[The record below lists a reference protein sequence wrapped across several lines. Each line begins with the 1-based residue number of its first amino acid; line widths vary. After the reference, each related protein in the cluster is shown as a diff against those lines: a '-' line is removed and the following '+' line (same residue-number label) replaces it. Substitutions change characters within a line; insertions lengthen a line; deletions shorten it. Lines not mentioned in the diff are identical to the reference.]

1 MMTMGGV
8 SAWLRK
14 GASAAVLGAALL
26 ALAACGEEPAA
37 TAKLKT
43 GPIPEAKAELTVWS
57 FLPANYEK
65 GKEAYNAIAAD
76 FQKAHPQV
84 TVKIIDMPYG
94 TYFDQ
99 VRNAVV
105 AQSGPDVITM
115 YGAAQA
121 YSYKNGLYPLQDA
134 IDADLKP
141 NLKFIDENFS
151 ADGNLYILPTGAYG
165 YVMLVNRAI
174 FAKAGIDPVAGLAS
188 WDAMLATCK
197 ALTEKGIQPMASGWK
212 DGYLFE
218 TYLYMITS
226 QMMDKATLGKWTK
239 GELKL
244 DDKLF
249 TEAINYIMDMKTAG
263 CFGDDKALGRN
274 MFDDTTVQYASGG
287 AAMVVNGAMSTAM
300 RLTGDQPETVPMAL
314 PQVPASKFKN
324 LIDAGAEAGWGV
336 TKWTKSPEASAAFV
350 NFLAGKQ
357 AQETLWSLAGVP
369 PNLADFKAEAKNDM
383 QAAYLA
389 LLANPEN
396 HTGFAAFPLP
406 VLAVMER
413 NAAPLMGG
421 TMSVEKFMESAEAA
435 YAKTN

>member
-1 MMTMGGV
+1 MTMGGV
-8 SAWLRK
+8 STWLRK
-14 GASAAVLGAALL
+14 GVSGV
-26 ALAACGEEPAA
+26 ALATALFALSACGEEPAA
-37 TAKLKT
+37 TDKLKT
-43 GPIPEAKAELTVWS
+43 GPIPESKTELTVWS
-57 FLPANYEK
+57 FLPGNYEK
-65 GKEAYNAIAAD
+65 GAEAYNAIAAD

-84 TVKIIDMPYG
+84 TVTVIDMPYG

-115 YGAAQA
+115 YGSAQA

-134 IDADLKP
+134 IDATLRPQIKY
-141 NLKFIDENFS
+141 LDENYS
-151 ADGNLYILPTGAYG
+151 ADGNLYILPTGSYG
-165 YVMLVNRAI
+165 YVMLVNRAM
-174 FAKAGIDPVAGLAS
+174 FAQAGIDPAAGLAS
-188 WDAMLATCK
+188 WNAMLATCK

-226 QMMDKATLGKWTK
+226 QMMDKAALGKWVK

-249 TEAINYIMDMKTAG
+249 TDAVNYIMDMKNAG

-287 AAMVVNGAMSTAM
+287 AAILVNGTMSSAM
-300 RLTGDQPETVPMAL
+300 RLLGDQPETMAMAL
-314 PQVPASKFKN
+314 PQVPASKHKN
-324 LIDAGAEAGWGV
+324 LVDAGAEAGWSV

-350 NFLAGKQ
+350 NFIASKET
-357 AQETLWSLAGVP
+357 QEKLWGIIGVP
-369 PNLADFKAEAKNDM
+369 PNITGFQAQAQNDM
-383 QAAYLA
+383 QAAYMA

-421 TMSVEKFMESAEAA
+421 TMTVQQFMESAQAA
-435 YAKTN
+435 FAKTN